1 MRVEGSGIG
10 GGAIIFENETLLEFS
25 RQTILFTILYKLD
38 KILLTSS
45 NSTVLDPE
53 ASNMLI
59 LLKERSDCK
68 EIKMKVT

>member
-68 EIKMKVT
+68 EIKMKVA